1 MTHMNETQSS
11 WLVVKE
17 SAARGRCGPKTIYR
31 EIRAGRLRAA
41 RVGGRRE
48 YRLRPEWIDQWL
60 ERSSTPIEVKGR

>member
-1 MTHMNETQSS
+1 MVDNGLVASP

-17 SAARGRCGPKTIYR
+17 GAKRGRCGERLIYR

-48 YRLRPEWIDQWL
+48 YRLRPEWVDEWL
-60 ERSSTPIEVKGR
+60 ERSSTPVEVKVR